1 MASPTKPNV
10 LRFGV
15 FEFNLV
21 SRELRKDGM
30 RVRLEGQPLTI
41 LEILLEQPGQLVTR
55 EELQKVLWP
64 GDTFVDFEHSLNAA
78 VKRLRAALNDS
89 AEQPRYIETQARRG
103 YRFIAPLGG
112 VGASDEAFAAAST
125 SMVGRMVTGRG
136 VGRWSVGA
144 AIALCVAGLLGWGW
158 RHWTRRPI
166 TAHAPVIRSLAVL
179 PLENLSRDPS
189 QDYFADGM
197 TEAIIGRLSMIHGLR
212 VISRT
217 SVMHFKDTRASVPE
231 IAKTLGVDAIVEGSI
246 IREGGRVR
254 VHVQL
259 IRVATDEHFWS
270 ETYDR
275 ELGDTL
281 ALESEV
287 AQAIAGR
294 VEVTVTGVEHAR
306 LVAARQVSPE
316 VYESY
321 LKGQFT
327 HQKGNS
333 PAAMEKSIAYF
344 EEAIKK
350 DPEFAPAYLGLA
362 QAYDALGQPGVG
374 GAPPSEV
381 QPQVISAAR
390 KALELDPA
398 LPGAHALMGDLY
410 QIQWQWNAAEREYKL
425 ALELNPNDAGANLAF
440 AQWLM
445 IQGRTEEAVGWSRRA
460 RELEPLGI
468 TGNTIGWILFQAR
481 HYDEAIREL
490 RSNLAVRRD
499 DASTYW
505 SCWFLG
511 FALIAKGQADE
522 AIPVLEK
529 ALALSQRNPAVIGVL
544 IRAYAHAGRRTQALR
559 LLDELNR
566 RQQKG
571 YIPAVA
577 FVNAYLGLGNNE
589 QAFVWLDHAY
599 QEHAAI
605 MQLLKVHPFL
615 DPLRGD
621 PRFDELL
628 RRVGLAP

>member
-1 MASPTKPNV
+1 VVSPTKPNV

-41 LEILLEQPGQLVTR
+41 LEILLEQPGRLVTR
-55 EELQKVLWP
+55 EELQKALWLEN
-64 GDTFVDFEHSLNAA
+64 TFVDFEHSLNAA
-78 VKRLRAALNDS
+78 VKRLRAALSDS

-112 VGASDEAFAAAST
+112 VGGSDEAFAVAST
-125 SMVGRMVTGRG
+125 GLVGRTVTGRV
-136 VGRWSVGA
+136 VGRWLIGA
-144 AIALCVAGLLGWGW
+144 AIALCVASLLGWGW

-166 TAHAPVIRSLAVL
+166 TAHAPVIRSLAIL
-179 PLENLSRDPS
+179 PLENLSGDPS
-189 QDYFADGM
+189 QEYFADGM

-217 SVMHFKDTRASVPE
+217 SVMRFKDTRAPVPE
-231 IAKTLGVDAIVEGSI
+231 IAKTLGVDAIVEGSV

-254 VHVQL
+254 VHAQL
-259 IRVATDEHFWS
+259 IRVATDEHIWS

-281 ALESEV
+281 ALESDV

-306 LVAARQVSPE
+306 LVATRQVSPE
-316 VYESY
+316 VIESY
-321 LKGQFT
+321 LKGQFIQ
-327 HQKGNS
+327 QKNS
-333 PAAMEKSIAYF
+333 PAAMKKSIAYF

-350 DPEFAPAYLGLA
+350 DPEFAPAYLSLA
-362 QAYDALGQPGVG
+362 LAYDALGQAGVG
-374 GAPPSEV
+374 GAAPSEV
-381 QPQVISAAR
+381 EPRLISAAR
-390 KALELDPA
+390 KAMELDPA

-410 QIQWQWNAAEREYKL
+410 QIQWQWSAAEREYRL
-425 ALELNPNDAGANLAF
+425 ALELNPNDAEANLAF
-440 AQWLM
+440 ARWLLV
-445 IQGRTEEAVGWSRRA
+445 QGRTEEAVAWSRHA
-460 RELEPLGI
+460 RELDPLGI
-468 TGNTIGWILFQAR
+468 TGNTIGWILFQAH

-490 RSNLAVRRD
+490 RSDLGVRRD
-499 DASTYW
+499 DVSTYW

-544 IRAYAHAGRRTQALR
+544 VRAYAHAGRRTQALR

-599 QEHAAI
+599 QEHAAV

-628 RRVGLAP
+628 QRVGLAP